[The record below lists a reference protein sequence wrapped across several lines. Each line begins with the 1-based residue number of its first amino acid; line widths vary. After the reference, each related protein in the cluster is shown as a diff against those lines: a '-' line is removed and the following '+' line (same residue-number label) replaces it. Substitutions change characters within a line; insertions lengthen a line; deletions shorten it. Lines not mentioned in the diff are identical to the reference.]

1 MKISSVPREIE
12 DQLLEDRIAQFR
24 QLTFSQ
30 VAALP
35 ATRDEE
41 TLVGGSRC
49 TVTVYVQ
56 PQLANQL
63 LLVVRLFAEAFSVWA
78 RYIESAGLASR
89 RMAPFARQHQ
99 PSSSPL
105 EGSGMSR
112 PDAQHCGEPVSADR
126 SARSAVAVP
135 GSSRQF
141 SARLR

>member
-63 LLVVRLFAEAFSVWA
+63 LLVVQLMRRSIFGVGG
-78 RYIESAGLASR
+78 RYIESAGLSSR

-105 EGSGMSR
+105 
-112 PDAQHCGEPVSADR
+112 
-126 SARSAVAVP
+126 
-135 GSSRQF
+135 
-141 SARLR
+141 